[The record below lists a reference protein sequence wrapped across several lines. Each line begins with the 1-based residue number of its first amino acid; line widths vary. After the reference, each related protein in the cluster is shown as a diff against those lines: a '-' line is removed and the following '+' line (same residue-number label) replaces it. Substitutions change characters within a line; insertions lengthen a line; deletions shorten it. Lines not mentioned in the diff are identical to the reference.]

1 MTLVLCDQEIASRDC
16 ENGVLGAFW
25 MLYLAQVQAVRPW
38 KVVDGCSKVQLTVLK
53 KKNRL
58 VMKIKL

>member
-25 MLYLAQVQAVRPW
+25 MLYLAQVQAARPW
-38 KVVDGCSKVQLTVLK
+38 KVVDGCSKVQLTVF
-53 KKNRL
+53 
-58 VMKIKL
+58 KIAL

>member
-25 MLYLAQVQAVRPW
+25 MSIWSKYRLQGLGKW
-38 KVVDGCSKVQLTVLK
+38 LDGCSKVQLTVLK
-53 KKNRL
+53 KNRL

>member
-1 MTLVLCDQEIASRDC
+1 MTLVLCDQEIVSRDC

-25 MLYLAQVQAVRPW
+25 MSICTSTGRKALESGGWVFKSPI
-38 KVVDGCSKVQLTVLK
+38 DGL